1 MRLPSQNA
9 DGFTVTVLHIVGIDR
24 THKNMSQEEKTRE
37 VPSGEQ
43 YPRHTPGLYPHLAS
57 SNPSRGG
64 LGQLQPKLPPFNK
77 AISLV

>member
-24 THKNMSQEEKTRE
+24 THKNMSQKEKTRE

-43 YPRHTPGLYPHLAS
+43 YPRQTPGLYPHFTS

-64 LGQLQPKLPPFNK
+64 LGHAESPLN
-77 AISLV
+77 